1 MHSCLP
7 VVNRWVMPKA
17 ANQPPPTPEHLQM
30 ANMWDVEPAI
40 RREAAPLHDGTS
52 LHREGGKSVSTAGV

>member
-1 MHSCLP
+1 
-7 VVNRWVMPKA
+7 MPKA

-40 RREAAPLHDGTS
+40 RQEAGIPLHDGTS